1 MSSTTKV
8 IVAVFAVLLVA
19 VVAGVIWVRST
30 ATTPEPDLAVAPAT
44 PLPEPSPTP
53 SLAERLSER
62 LAGTTLA
69 TSDAVVRELVGQ
81 LSSRPA
87 LAKWLANEDL
97 VRRFVAAVDN
107 IANGV
112 SPTGQLAFMRPEKT
126 FKVVERGDRSFID
139 PVSYDRYDLA
149 TQVFL
154 SLDTE
159 GTVALYRELE
169 PLIDE
174 AYREIS
180 PPGSRFS
187 DRLDAAMNHLLEVVP
202 PAEPPEVRRKVVTW
216 VYVDESLEGLSGAQR
231 QLLRMGPDNVLLIK
245 SKLRELKSA
254 IRAASSTAS

>member
-69 TSDAVVRELVGQ
+69 LVGQ

-254 IRAASSTAS
+254 LRAASSTAS